1 MRASIDEVAY
11 GFSLQDVE
19 FPVQHRASG
28 KLSGKGLSR
37 TRRNQ
42 RCNY

>member
-1 MRASIDEVAY
+1 MGARIDKIAY

-19 FPVQHRASG
+19 FSIQHGASG

-37 TRRNQ
+37 A
-42 RCNY
+42 